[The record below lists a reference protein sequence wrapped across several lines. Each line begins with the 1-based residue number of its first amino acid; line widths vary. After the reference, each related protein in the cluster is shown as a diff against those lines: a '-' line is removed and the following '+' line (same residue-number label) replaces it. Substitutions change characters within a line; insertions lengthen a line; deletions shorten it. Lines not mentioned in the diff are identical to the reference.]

1 MLISLTNMLLYQSY
15 LTFNA
20 PTVIGVGNSDSHQ
33 ERHLTWKESTPNPSM
48 SKWLTQLNW
57 KRPWKWLCALRLCNS
72 SKCRL

>member
-33 ERHLTWKESTPNPSM
+33 EWHLTWEESTPNPSM
-48 SKWLTQLNW
+48 SKWLTQLN
-57 KRPWKWLCALRLCNS
+57 
-72 SKCRL
+72 